1 MHSLVF
7 SFFFFQK
14 KKSAFRFVS
23 NSARGKYLA
32 SSSFPIS
39 LSDFS
44 KISLFFLSLFTR
56 FDFLFFTLFKLTLSL
71 SSRKRMCAH
80 TRYSISIS
88 FSHRHLL
95 ARKTTQI
102 ENELLKTAHQV
113 EQQLDDEL
121 HKMSKL
127 NEEDLEDAR
136 RKRLEE
142 MRGNQTNRKEYLRRQ
157 HGEVNQLM
165 DEKEFFSKMK
175 GEEKMVCHFYRNSE
189 PCKVMTKHLRA
200 LAPMHLETLF
210 CEIDAEKSP
219 YLTEKLKIFMLP
231 TLALVSKEKVMDYI
245 VGMDD
250 FGGGG
255 DDFPTKNVKL
265 VLQSKGM
272 VDEEGERM
280 YALKAKNGGE
290 DDEHA
295 AEMLKERARNIRQ
308 GRKFDLNSDD
318 ENSDF
323 DD

>member
-1 MHSLVF
+1 M
-7 SFFFFQK
+7 K
-14 KKSAFRFVS
+14 KQ
-23 NSARGKYLA
+23 
-32 SSSFPIS
+32 
-39 LSDFS
+39 
-44 KISLFFLSLFTR
+44 
-56 FDFLFFTLFKLTLSL
+56 
-71 SSRKRMCAH
+71 
-80 TRYSISIS
+80 
-88 FSHRHLL
+88 
-95 ARKTTQI
+95 TQI

-157 HGEVNQLM
+157 HGEVNQLV

-295 AEMLKERARNIRQ
+295 AEMLKERVRNIRQ